1 MIGMLN
7 MKAIVIVIILVNLKC
22 IFSEHRID
30 IVKAKHLQVNSQKVI
45 STLTLL
51 QKKNEK
57 F

>member
-51 QKKNEK
+51 QKK
-57 F
+57 